1 MAFKRYQIY
10 KYNSSGK
17 FVAIERISNRK
28 LVILDLND
36 ELTNITKMKFQ
47 NHVKSNNRYKTD
59 YLLELEEEIEEK
71 YDNLEYSVKYLRVIN
86 NSDILLDKWSS
97 TKSLEELPIGAYLHF
112 TNEEKYWAGEVE
124 SSFRGNIIIGLIIL
138 IVFMALSINYWWGI
152 ILCYLPILFIMN
164 WKYKSWKKD
173 KEAYFN
179 KLKELLKYKHSLIQN
194 KTDTSNKAKSSF
206 EKQLENYNT
215 WQSLNPEKFEY
226 AVATWLNKQ
235 GYDLKVTQ
243 YSADGGID
251 LVGNDKNM
259 NPTIVQVKKYTK
271 NVGVAVIREMI
282 GIRQN
287 HPDNPNTI
295 VVSLIGFT
303 RGAKELANTENIVL
317 MNIRDEIYES

>member
-1 MAFKRYQIY
+1 MAFKRYQVY

-17 FVAIERISNRK
+17 FVSIERISDKK
-28 LVILDLND
+28 LVILNLND

-47 NHVKSNNRYKTD
+47 NYVKSNNRYKTN
-59 YLLELEEEIEEK
+59 YLLEIEEK
-71 YDNLEYSVKYLRVIN
+71 IEKKDDKLKYSAKYLRVIN
-86 NSDILLDKWSS
+86 SSDILLDKWCS

-112 TNEEKYWAGEVE
+112 TNEEKYWAGEE
-124 SSFRGNIIIGLIIL
+124 KGNLTKNIIALIIL
-138 IVFMALSINYWWGI
+138 IVFIALSINYGWGM
-152 ILCYLPILFIMN
+152 ILFCLPALLIIDWN
-164 WKYKSWKKD
+164 YKTWRKD
-173 KEAYFN
+173 RKA
-179 KLKELLKYKHSLIQN
+179 ELLKYKHSLIQN
-194 KTDTSNKAKSSF
+194 KTDSSNKAKSSF
-206 EKQLENYNT
+206 EKQLQNYDT
-215 WQSLNPEKFEY
+215 WKSLNPENFEY
-226 AVATWLNKQ
+226 AVASWLNKQ

-259 NPTIVQVKKYTK
+259 YPTIVQVKKYTK
-271 NVGVAVIREMI
+271 NVGVSVIREMI

>member
-17 FVAIERISNRK
+17 FVAIERISDKK
-28 LVILDLND
+28 LVILDLNN
-36 ELTNITKMKFQ
+36 ELTNITKMRFQ
-47 NHVKSNNRYKTD
+47 NHIKSNSRYKTD
-59 YLLELEEEIEEK
+59 YLLEVEEETKIN
-71 YDNLEYSVKYLRVIN
+71 DDIFEYNVKYLRVIKS
-86 NSDILLDKWSS
+86 SDILLDKWSK
-97 TKSLEELPIGAYLHF
+97 TKTLEELPIGAYLHF
-112 TNEEKYWAGEVE
+112 TNEEKYWAGEE
-124 SSFRGNIIIGLIIL
+124 EGNLTKNIIASIIL
-138 IVFMALSINYWWGI
+138 VIFMALSINYGWGM
-152 ILCYLPILFIMN
+152 ILFCLPALLIIDWN
-164 WKYKSWKKD
+164 YKTWRKD
-173 KEAYFN
+173 KKADIN

-194 KTDTSNKAKSSF
+194 KTDNSNKAKSSF
-206 EKQLENYNT
+206 QKQLENYDT
-215 WQSLNPEKFEY
+215 WKSLNPEKFEY

-303 RGAKELANTENIVL
+303 RGAKELANMENIVL

>member
-17 FVAIERISNRK
+17 FVAIERISDKK

-36 ELTNITKMKFQ
+36 ELTNITKMRFQ
-47 NHVKSNNRYKTD
+47 NHIKSNSRYKTD
-59 YLLELEEEIEEK
+59 YLLEVEEEAKIN
-71 YDNLEYSVKYLRVIN
+71 DDIFEYNAKYLRVIKP
-86 NSDILLDKWSS
+86 SDILLDKWNK
-97 TKSLEELPIGAYLHF
+97 TKTLEELPIGAYLHF
-112 TNEEKYWAGEVE
+112 TNEEKYWAGEE
-124 SSFRGNIIIGLIIL
+124 EGNLTKNIIASIVLV
-138 IVFMALSINYWWGI
+138 VFMALSINYGWGM
-152 ILCYLPILFIMN
+152 ILFCLPALLMIDWN
-164 WKYKSWKKD
+164 YKTWRKD
-173 KEAYFN
+173 KKADIN
-179 KLKELLKYKHSLIQN
+179 KLKELLKYKNSLIQN
-194 KTDTSNKAKSSF
+194 KTDNSNKAKSSF
-206 EKQLENYNT
+206 EKQLENYDT
-215 WQSLNPEKFEY
+215 WKSLNPEKFEY

-243 YSADGGID
+243 YCADGGID

>member
-1 MAFKRYQIY
+1 MVFKRYQIY

-17 FVAIERISNRK
+17 FVAIERISDKK
-28 LVILDLND
+28 LVILDLNN
-36 ELTNITKMKFQ
+36 ELTNITKMRFQ
-47 NHVKSNNRYKTD
+47 NHIKSNSRYKTD
-59 YLLELEEEIEEK
+59 YLLEVEEETKIN
-71 YDNLEYSVKYLRVIN
+71 DDIFEYNVKYLRVIKS
-86 NSDILLDKWSS
+86 SDILLDKWSK
-97 TKSLEELPIGAYLHF
+97 TKTLEELPIGAYLHF
-112 TNEEKYWAGEVE
+112 TNEEKYWAGEE
-124 SSFRGNIIIGLIIL
+124 EGNLTKNIIASIIL
-138 IVFMALSINYWWGI
+138 VIFMALSINYGWGM
-152 ILCYLPILFIMN
+152 ILFCLPALLIIDWN
-164 WKYKSWKKD
+164 YKTWRKD
-173 KEAYFN
+173 KKADIN

-194 KTDTSNKAKSSF
+194 KTDNSNKAKSSF
-206 EKQLENYNT
+206 QKQLENYDT
-215 WQSLNPEKFEY
+215 WKSLNPEKFEY

-303 RGAKELANTENIVL
+303 RGAKELANMENIVL